1 MRPRKRRAEGG
12 ERTPLELP
20 PGKCSS
26 RIRTRIQRLPTV
38 EPVVW
43 LLFDCVPP
51 KCLFWVHFQ
60 RSHCC
65 NCCTRLSMGSICALY
80 RLGQLLIGLKV
91 SSPLH
96 LCCSSSTIYQSHLC
110 CSSRTY
116 ISQGFEVVS
125 LAATC
130 CCLLRLPPNWHLS
143 SSSSSSRKSSSSC
156 LADDAATPC
165 INTKLPQKQD
175 KQVQKSRG
183 SFVQHLLM
191 MMLRLLGCK
200 PN

>member
-26 RIRTRIQRLPTV
+26 RIRTQILRLPTV

-91 SSPLH
+91 SPPLH

-143 SSSSSSRKSSSSC
+143 SSSSSRKSSRSC
-156 LADDAATPC
+156 
-165 INTKLPQKQD
+165 
-175 KQVQKSRG
+175 
-183 SFVQHLLM
+183 FHHLLM
-191 MMLRLLGCK
+191 MPLLLASTPNYLRSRTSKSRKALLMMLLRLLGCK